1 VGVTGLSL
9 LAFLGGDHL
18 RFTDNLEKGLDFL
31 LRSQDHSGLIGPPDE
46 KYMYGHA
53 MATLALCEAL
63 LKTGNAKLREPAQ
76 RAVDFLVAAQNPKK
90 GWRYKERSRDNDSSV
105 TAWAVLALWG
115 AEMAGLSFPKAAY
128 DGALA
133 WYAEA
138 TDEQDLRTG
147 YVCKRDWRMENL
159 SPNNHFDYH
168 PTSSA
173 CACLARYIIQRKKGD
188 GAYGALDQLTQD
200 PPQWKQNAVDY
211 YYWFFG
217 SAILLFF
224 EGPDGKRWRPWA
236 ERARAALTPN
246 QRDSGCALGSW
257 EVDVDKWAF
266 MGGGRVYATAINVL
280 TLELVDST
288 PGILRFKG
296 NAHR

>member
-1 VGVTGLSL
+1 AAPSVPQRMRFSRFAALGMMLTVAGCASTAPPPDTPIATTPIECGLQWLVRHQAPDGRWSAVLFPQQCSGVACRGLGEDWADVGVTGLSL

-18 RFTDNLEKGLDFL
+18 RFADNLEKGFNFL

-128 DGALA
+128 DGAIA

-147 YVCKRDWRMENL
+147 YVYKRDWRKENL
-159 SPNNHFDYH
+159 SPNNHFDDH

-173 CACLARYIIQRKKGD
+173 
-188 GAYGALDQLTQD
+188 
-200 PPQWKQNAVDY
+200 
-211 YYWFFG
+211 
-217 SAILLFF
+217 
-224 EGPDGKRWRPWA
+224 
-236 ERARAALTPN
+236 
-246 QRDSGCALGSW
+246 
-257 EVDVDKWAF
+257 
-266 MGGGRVYATAINVL
+266 
-280 TLELVDST
+280 
-288 PGILRFKG
+288 
-296 NAHR
+296 